1 MTDGEATRL
10 SRVRRARAAGV
21 LLIFVMV
28 VLAGAFFRLQVQG
41 GGAYELQSRNNRL
54 RPIPIPAARG
64 AIYDRHGELLAESI
78 PGYSL
83 SLLPAPPDSARA
95 TLERLAPYLGLEPE
109 GIEAILERRRR
120 QPQLPVL
127 VRDDLTFERVAAV
140 EERRPD
146 FRLVVIETHPRRRYP
161 AGSVTAHV
169 IGYVGEISRSEL
181 DSDEFVEYEA
191 GRIIGKQGIER
202 RYEHVLAGSAGT
214 RYVEVN
220 ARGSIVREFP
230 SDRARSAQA
239 GRDLT
244 LTLDLDLQQFA
255 DSIFPEG
262 DRGGVV
268 ALDPR
273 TGEVLLLYSQPSF
286 DPNLF
291 IGGISASDW
300 AGIRDDPAQPI
311 LNRVVSALYPP
322 GSTWKLILATLS
334 MREGTV
340 GIDSYMPSSCR
351 GALQFGRR
359 AFRCWKPEGHG
370 PLDLSGAIKQSCNV
384 FFYQLGLRLG
394 LDAFLAGVDGLG
406 FNQATGIDLPGE
418 ISSRFPPSRAWY
430 DQTYGRRGWTES
442 VVLNLSIGQGET
454 EQTLI
459 RLAQFYSALATGR
472 SPVVPHLLQSE
483 VLDSVREEWTTGL
496 SEPRRMELVSAM
508 TRVVNEPG
516 GTAYWHRLPEWTL
529 AGKTGTSQNPHGE
542 PHSWFVGFAPAHD
555 PRIVIV
561 AIVES
566 GHPDN
571 QTSRAVPFASQIVSR
586 YLRNEGVPADRQ
598 VETIPHVSLERTPP
612 ANGGVGQ

>member
-1 MTDGEATRL
+1 MKGGEATRL

-21 LLIFVMV
+21 FLIVVVV
-28 VLAGAFFRLQVQG
+28 VLAGSFFRLQVLG
-41 GGAYELQSRNNRL
+41 GGAYELRSRNNRL

-64 AIYDRHGELLAESI
+64 AIYDRRGELLAESI

-95 TLERLAPYLGLEPE
+95 TLDRLAPYLALDPDA
-109 GIEAILERRRR
+109 IETILERRRR

-127 VRDDLTFERVAAV
+127 VRDDLTFEQVAAV

-146 FRLVVIETHPRRRYP
+146 FRLVVVETHPRRRYP
-161 AGSVTAHV
+161 AGTVTAHV
-169 IGYVGEISRSEL
+169 IGYVGEISKAEL

-191 GRIIGKQGIER
+191 GRIVGKHGIER
-202 RYEHVLAGSAGT
+202 SYEHELAGSAGT

-230 SDRARSAQA
+230 SDLARSAQA
-239 GRDLT
+239 GQELT

-273 TGEVLLLYSQPSF
+273 TGEVLLLYSNPSF

-291 IGGISASDW
+291 VGGISTSDW
-300 AGIRDDPAQPI
+300 AGIRDDSTQPI
-311 LNRVVSALYPP
+311 LNRVTAALYPP
-322 GSTWKLILATLS
+322 GSTWKLILAALS
-334 MREGTV
+334 MREGIV
-340 GIDSYMPSSCR
+340 GIDTYMPTACR

-370 PLDLSGAIKQSCNV
+370 ALDLSGAIKESCNV

-394 LDAFLAGVDGLG
+394 LDAFLSGVDGLG
-406 FNQATGIDLPGE
+406 FNQPTGIDLPGE
-418 ISSRFPPSRAWY
+418 ISGRFPPSRAWY
-430 DQTYGRRGWTES
+430 DRRFGRRGWTEA

-459 RLAQFYSALATGR
+459 RMAQFYSALATGR
-472 SPVVPHLLQSE
+472 PPVVPHLLRSE
-483 VLDSVREEWTTGL
+483 VLERVREEWSLGL
-496 SEPRRMELVSAM
+496 PEPRRRELVSAM

-516 GTAYWHRLPEWTL
+516 GTAYWYRPLEWTM
-529 AGKTGTSQNPHGE
+529 AGKTGTAQNPHGE
-542 PHSWFVGFAPAHD
+542 PHSWFVGFAPADD

-561 AIVES
+561 AIVEN

-571 QTSRAVPFASQIVSR
+571 RTSLAVPFASQIVSR
-586 YLRNEGVPADRQ
+586 YLSNEGAVPDRP
-598 VETIPHVSLERTPP
+598 VEAVPRVSLEDGSPETE
-612 ANGGVGQ
+612 AVGW

>member
-1 MTDGEATRL
+1 MKGEEATRL

-21 LLIFVMV
+21 LLIVV
-28 VLAGAFFRLQVQG
+28 VLVLAGSFFRLQVLG
-41 GGAYELQSRNNRL
+41 GGAYELRSRNNRL

-64 AIYDRHGELLAESI
+64 AIYDRRGELLAESI

-95 TLERLAPYLGLEPE
+95 TLDRLAPYLALDPDA
-109 GIEAILERRRR
+109 IETILERRRR

-127 VRDDLTFERVAAV
+127 VRDDLTFEQVAAV

-146 FRLVVIETHPRRRYP
+146 FRLVVVETHPRRRYP
-161 AGSVTAHV
+161 AGPVTAHV
-169 IGYVGEISRSEL
+169 IGYVGEISEAEL

-191 GRIIGKQGIER
+191 GRIVGKQGIER
-202 RYEHVLAGSAGT
+202 SYEHELAGSAGT

-230 SDRARSAQA
+230 SDLARSAQA
-239 GRDLT
+239 GQDLT

-262 DRGGVV
+262 YRGGVV

-273 TGEVLLLYSQPSF
+273 TGGVLLLYSRPSF

-291 IGGISASDW
+291 VGGISTSDW
-300 AGIRDDPAQPI
+300 AGIREDPTRPI
-311 LNRVVSALYPP
+311 LNRVTAALYPP
-322 GSTWKLILATLS
+322 GSTWKLILAALS
-334 MREGTV
+334 MREGIV
-340 GIDSYMPSSCR
+340 GIDTYMPTACR

-370 PLDLSGAIKQSCNV
+370 ALDLSGAIKESCNV

-394 LDAFLAGVDGLG
+394 LDAFLSGVDGLG
-406 FNQATGIDLPGE
+406 FNQPTGIDLPGE
-418 ISSRFPPSRAWY
+418 ISGRFPPSRAWY
-430 DQTYGRRGWTES
+430 DRRFGRRGWTEA

-459 RLAQFYSALATGR
+459 RMAQFYSALATGR
-472 SPVVPHLLQSE
+472 PPVVPHLLRSE
-483 VLDSVREEWTTGL
+483 VLERVREEWSLGL
-496 SEPRRMELVSAM
+496 PEPRRRELVSAM
-508 TRVVNEPG
+508 TRVLNEPG
-516 GTAYWHRLPEWTL
+516 GTAYWYRPLEWPM
-529 AGKTGTSQNPHGE
+529 AGKTGTAQNPHGE
-542 PHSWFVGFAPAHD
+542 PHSWFVGFAPVDD

-561 AIVES
+561 AIVEN

-571 QTSRAVPFASQIVSR
+571 RTSLAVPFAAQIVSR
-586 YLRNEGVPADRQ
+586 YLSTEGAVPDRP
-598 VETIPHVSLERTPP
+598 VETVPRVSQEDGSPET
-612 ANGGVGQ
+612 GGVRW